1 MYIKYCKVLIKA
13 IAESKD
19 KRKCTKTDN
28 KVVHVERE
36 EERHPEVEM
45 MVRRRWKGEVIKW

>member
-1 MYIKYCKVLIKA
+1 MYVKHRKVLIKH

-19 KRKCTKTDN
+19 KNKDMKTDN

-36 EERHPEVEM
+36 EKRYPEVEM
-45 MVRRRWKGEVIKW
+45 MVRRR